1 MRLTNTLAGTMLAVA
16 ALATSALG
24 QADQSAIRWLGEI
37 SAADLPVGPVVEQ
50 ASLTE
55 AAPAEAEPMPTPLPP
70 QPAAP
75 KMEPA
80 APKAQPKPQPAAPA
94 VEVAPEPTKAQAKA
108 EPAAEVKP
116 AVADQPV
123 VTAEAKTVVQSVAT
137 VQPVA
142 KKAPSAGK
150 TDVAGGRWTV
160 SSSPSNVGRQ
170 NLLANVLSDPFADRR
185 PPEWSPLYRAGGEPG
200 RVRLMDNPGANP
212 VNATPSDIVP
222 AGFAAAGCGDA
233 GCSTGCSTGACG
245 SDCCSSGCG
254 GGCCGGGCCCGP
266 TWSAGVDALFF
277 WRSSPDSNTPLVA
290 CNCVDNHIDFQA
302 TDFDLGVAAA
312 PRIRLFRHDPC
323 CCDFEVMYFNFDN
336 WDEYRHFYGDLTVL
350 GNNLGAGTTAAAQ
363 YESSLQS
370 LEVNLLKSHGCW
382 TKLLAGFRWLQLD
395 EYASVYGSNGSTTVF
410 QNNNTLNNLYGGH
423 IGFRRLL
430 YDYGGC
436 LTVDGSVK
444 TGVFGNDAERNTYGY
459 GTQHLNKGGVSFVG
473 DVEFQANF
481 AVTCR
486 CAITAGYQLLW
497 ITGLASAP
505 EQFHAYD
512 YINNGETIF
521 FHGANVGAVYTW

>member
-1 MRLTNTLAGTMLAVA
+1 MRRTINLAGMMLA
-16 ALATSALG
+16 LTGLTATAVG
-24 QADQSAIRWLGEI
+24 QANQSAIRWLGEI
-37 SAADLPVGPVVEQ
+37 SAAELPSGPVVEQ
-50 ASLTE
+50 ASLTQVRPAAAEAPVTE
-55 AAPAEAEPMPTPLPP
+55 AAPVPEA
-70 QPAAP
+70 A
-75 KMEPA
+75 
-80 APKAQPKPQPAAPA
+80 
-94 VEVAPEPTKAQAKA
+94 A
-108 EPAAEVKP
+108 EPAAEALPKPMPPKTVPPVQQPAAAKAQP
-116 AVADQPV
+116 AVAGKPV
-123 VTAEAKTVVQSVAT
+123 VQPAVAARSVVSAQPAT
-137 VQPVA
+137 D
-142 KKAPSAGK
+142 KAASPASKAM
-150 TDVAGGRWTV
+150 AGGRWTV
-160 SSSPSNVGRQ
+160 SASPSNVGRQ
-170 NLLANVLSDPFADRR
+170 NLLANVLSDPFAERR

-200 RVRLMDNPGANP
+200 RVRLMQEPGANP
-212 VNATPSDIVP
+212 VAAATPSDIVP
-222 AGFAAAGCGDA
+222 AGFAAAGCA
-233 GCSTGCSTGACG
+233 TGACG
-245 SDCCSSGCG
+245 TAACG
-254 GGCCGGGCCCGP
+254 TAACGADACCGGCGATPCGCCCGP

-277 WRSSPDSNTPLVA
+277 WRSAPDSNTPLVA

-312 PRIRLFRHDPC
+312 PRVRLFRHDPC
-323 CCDFEVMYFNFDN
+323 GCDFEVMYFNFN
-336 WDEYRHFYGDLTVL
+336 QWDDYRHFYGDLTVL
-350 GNNLGAGTTAAAQ
+350 GYDLGAGAAAAAQ

-395 EYASVYGSNGSTTVF
+395 EYASVYGSNSTTTVF

-444 TGVFGNDAERNTYGY
+444 TGIFGNDADRNTYGY
-459 GTQHLNKGGVSFVG
+459 GTQHLNQGGVSFVG

-521 FHGANVGAVYTW
+521 FHGATVGAVYTW